1 MALASQV
8 TLWSSKLGDVPLNA
22 AQAAAIGAQFGNGA
36 AQFGTNS
43 ANPLL
48 MGDDGNLIVQIVS
61 AGLSPGAT
69 GADKILALATIPA
82 NGFDIANRGI
92 AILAAGN
99 APNNNAKTVKVILNP
114 TAPVLGATVSGGTTI
129 ANLTATGAGSTGG
142 WQLQANLFKYGL
154 TGSNTQIALHETGQA
169 GSILGTLSSPS
180 LATLAENAAIVVAVT
195 GNATTTATDIVFN
208 FLQIFAMN

>member
-8 TLWSSKLGDVPLNA
+8 TLWSSKLGDVPFNA

-43 ANPLL
+43 ANALL
-48 MGDDGNLIVQIVS
+48 MGDDGNLSVQIVS

-92 AILAAGN
+92 AILVAGN

-154 TGSNTQIALHETGQA
+154 TGSNTQIALHEAGQA

-180 LATLAENAAIVVAVT
+180 LTTLAENAAIVVAVT
-195 GNATTTATDIVFN
+195 GNATTV
-208 FLQIFAMN
+208 

>member
-1 MALASQV
+1 ML
-8 TLWSSKLGDVPLNA
+8 LRP
-22 AQAAAIGAQFGNGA
+22 AAIGAQFGNGA

-48 MGDDGNLIVQIVS
+48 MGDDGNLIVQIAS

-114 TAPVLGATVSGGTTI
+114 IAPVLGATVSGGTTI

>member
-36 AQFGTNS
+36 AQFGTNP

-69 GADKILALATIPA
+69 GADKILALATIPP

-92 AILAAGN
+92 AILVAGN
-99 APNNNAKTVKVILNP
+99 APNNNTKTAKVILNP

-154 TGSNTQIALHETGQA
+154 TGSNTQIALHEAGQA

-180 LATLAENAAIVVAVT
+180 LTTLAENAAIVVAVT